1 MQHTDKNKSDGKK
14 KFEEFDFSTT
24 KRIIRDYVEVE
35 DSLISAKIKR
45 EKGLRPS
52 RPTKINRRNRT
63 P

>member
-45 EKGLRPS
+45 IE
-52 RPTKINRRNRT
+52 
-63 P
+63 